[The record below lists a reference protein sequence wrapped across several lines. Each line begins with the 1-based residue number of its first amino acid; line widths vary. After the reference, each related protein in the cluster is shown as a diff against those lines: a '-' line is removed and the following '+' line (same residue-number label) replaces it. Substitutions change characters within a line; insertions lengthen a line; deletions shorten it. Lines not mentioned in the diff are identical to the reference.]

1 MKRSAARSSRLLPDP
16 LGLTALLIVLALVPG
31 CVSRGAHQQV
41 AKERDEY
48 REQSALQASRI
59 ELLETSNASLSEERV
74 ALIDE
79 IEDLRQRREELEERV
94 GALER
99 TSAELEANLRQSETE
114 LQRHS
119 EEVEQ
124 LRETYGGLVT
134 DLEAEVAA
142 GQIEIDR
149 LREGLR
155 LNLSQE
161 ILFASGSARL
171 NQGGRA
177 LIQKV
182 AERLVSSSQ
191 QIEVRGHSD
200 DRGIRGALSRRYP
213 SNWEL
218 AGARA
223 SSVVRLLAES
233 GVPPESMSAVSF
245 GEFRPVAPNDT
256 EEGRARNRRIEIRL
270 LPVEGGTPVATDP
283 PASD

>member
-1 MKRSAARSSRLLPDP
+1 MKRSVALSSRLLLDS
-16 LGLTALLIVLALVPG
+16 LGLTALILVLCLAAG
-31 CVSRGAHQQV
+31 CVGRGTHQQV
-41 AKERDEY
+41 AKERDQY
-48 REQSALQASRI
+48 RDESKLQASRI

-79 IEDLRQRREELEERV
+79 IEDLRQRREELEGRV
-94 GALER
+94 VALEQ
-99 TSAELEANLRQSETE
+99 TSAELETNLRLSETE

-119 EEVEQ
+119 EEVVQ

-149 LREGLR
+149 FREGLR

-161 ILFASGSARL
+161 ILFGSGSARL

-177 LIQKV
+177 LIRKV
-182 AERLVSSSQ
+182 AERLASSAER
-191 QIEVRGHSD
+191 IEVQGHSD
-200 DRGIRGALSRRYP
+200 DRGIRGSLAKRYP

-233 GVPPESMSAVSF
+233 GVPAETLSAVSF

-270 LPVEGGTPVATDP
+270 LPAEGAAPLATDP
-283 PASD
+283 PAPD